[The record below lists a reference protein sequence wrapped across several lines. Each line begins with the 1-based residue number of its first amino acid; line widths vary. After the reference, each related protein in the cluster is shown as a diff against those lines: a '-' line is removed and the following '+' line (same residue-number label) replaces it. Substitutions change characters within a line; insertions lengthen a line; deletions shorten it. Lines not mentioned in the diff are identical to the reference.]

1 MIVPVIA
8 RVPTDKQRRA
18 HLRHG
23 GTYARARVPGLWR
36 PMLSPDEA
44 VAARRLSEIA
54 SNPES
59 LVKGEQLTE
68 RLAAMDNTDGA

>member
-36 PMLSPDEA
+36 PLMQFPAGMYPLGHEHDHLTE
-44 VAARRLSEIA
+44 
-54 SNPES
+54 
-59 LVKGEQLTE
+59 EQLRE
-68 RLAAMDNTDGA
+68 AHRNARS